1 MNSIRLNAAYKFML
15 SFFNVAV
22 PMLLVPYLFRVLG
35 PESIGEIEFSQSVF
49 GYFFVVASL
58 GMYSY
63 GMREVSSVRDNPKK
77 ASKLFS
83 ELFVISAVSNTLGF
97 IAFSV
102 FVFLKP
108 EAPRITPIMYI
119 LSFNFI
125 SNIFLIEWVNE
136 SLENYRFIA
145 IKTVAIRILSL
156 AAVLLLI
163 RSNNDYLFYVGINA
177 GYALFNN
184 LVSYFYIRNNFHFT
198 FTGLSFKKH
207 IKPLLFITVMTNG
220 WVLYGQLDKTFLGA
234 FSSMTQVAYYSS
246 AGKVIDILFPLLM
259 SVTAVSTPRLAYYLQ
274 NSKSKYRSLVKRI
287 SGFSLFIVFPSATGI
302 FLLSDEIMRILGAEK
317 FAGASTALKVFAV
330 YMIVLT
336 VERIYTHNVLF
347 VHRKEKALNVL
358 IIGFGFMNAVSKI
371 FLIPVLSGV
380 TAILST
386 LVFHTGLGLTEHFLA
401 KKRLCVDTGIF
412 DLKNIRYVILSLLFV
427 PVVFVI
433 KKFSPNIFI
442 TAGAGAII
450 CAGMYFIILVVMK
463 DVHAL
468 SVKRLMIDALR
479 RGFRLIGVIS

>member
-35 PESIGEIEFSQSVF
+35 PERIGEIEFSQSVF

-83 ELFVISAVSNTLGF
+83 ELFVISALSNTIGF
-97 IAFSV
+97 VVFTL

-108 EAPRITPIMYI
+108 DVPRITPIMYL

-145 IKTVAIRILSL
+145 IKTVAIRIVSLS
-156 AAVLLLI
+156 AVILLI
-163 RSNNDYLFYVGINA
+163 RTSDDFLFYVGINA
-177 GYALFNN
+177 GYAFINN
-184 LVSYFYIRNNFHFT
+184 TASYFYIRNHFHFT
-198 FTGLSFKKH
+198 FSGLQLRKH
-207 IKPLLFITVMTNG
+207 LKPLLYITVMTNG
-220 WVLYGQLDKTFLGA
+220 WILYGQLDKTFLGT

-274 NSKSKYRSLVKRI
+274 TSKSKYRALVKRI
-287 SGFSLFIVFPSATGI
+287 SGFSLFIVLPAATGI
-302 FLLSDEIMRILGAEK
+302 FMLSDEIMRILGADK
-317 FAGASTALKVFAV
+317 FAGASPALKVFAV
-330 YMIVLT
+330 YMIILT

-358 IIGFGFMNAVSKI
+358 IIGFGFLNAVSKL

-380 TAILST
+380 AAILST
-386 LVFHTGLGLTEHFLA
+386 LVFHSGLGLVEHFLS
-401 KKRLCVDTGIF
+401 KKRLGVDTGIF
-412 DLKNIRYVILSLLFV
+412 DAKNIRYVVLSLLFV
-427 PVVFVI
+427 PVIFVI
-433 KKFSPNIFI
+433 KKYSPNIFI
-442 TAGAGAII
+442 TAGAGAVI
-450 CAGMYFIILVVMK
+450 CSGIYFGILVFVK
-463 DVHAL
+463 DEHAL
-468 SVKRLMIDALR
+468 SVKKLGIDALR
-479 RGFRLIGVIS
+479 RILRRIGVIS